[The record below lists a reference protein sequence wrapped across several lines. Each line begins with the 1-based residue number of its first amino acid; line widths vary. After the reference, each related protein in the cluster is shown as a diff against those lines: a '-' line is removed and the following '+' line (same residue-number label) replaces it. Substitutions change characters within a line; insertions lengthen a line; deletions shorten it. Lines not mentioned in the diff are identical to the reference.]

1 MLARFRVLLP
11 YTFSIPYN
19 DYNTLKPLVFKHGEY
34 TVTAHPP
41 VQGNVD
47 SSVSDITSAIPL
59 MDAISNLNEASILMP
74 TSAVKINGHDIIKAN
89 LLQFDLLARRDFR
102 REWGT
107 SAKRRPEFDPPD
119 ELFFHLANNII
130 GRLRAIGRLSS
141 IRFVSPDNAAGWK
154 VEYLADDGQPL
165 QKDETLFRARF
176 VPKMTWQI
184 SGITA
189 GVWEQAFGQ
198 PPDFTPPIW
207 DMLLLDAQAQL
218 PDVNTSVVLASAALE
233 TFINISLDILAEGSS
248 VAPETWDWLTTRGD
262 DWRKQPSTY
271 ENYDQVL
278 FLLTGRSLKKEKA
291 DLWAAFTKLRDAR
304 NSIVHQGRAVVR
316 TGSKKEKEVSPDMAM
331 KFVTDAGLIISWVE
345 AILPEERRRKYFKGN
360 ILYSF
365 DRPATG
371 PNNSNTALMAVKG
384 KLDGMRLVIG
394 DQELLFK

>member
-11 YTFSIPYN
+11 YAFSIPYH
-19 DYNTLKPLVFKHGEY
+19 DYNKLKPLVFEYGEY
-34 TVTAHPP
+34 TVTAYPP

-47 SSVSDITSAIPL
+47 SSVSDITSTTPL
-59 MDAISNLNEASILMP
+59 MDAISNLDEAPILKP

-89 LLQFDLLARRDFR
+89 LLRIDLLAGRDFK

-107 SAKRRPEFDPPD
+107 SGKRVPEFDPPD
-119 ELFFHLANNII
+119 ELFFRLANNII
-130 GRLRAIGRLSS
+130 GRLRAVGRLSA
-141 IRFVSPDNAAGWK
+141 IRFVTPENAAGWK

-165 QKDETLFRARF
+165 PKDEALFRARF
-176 VPKMTWQI
+176 VPKMTWRI

-189 GVWEQAFGQ
+189 GVWEQAAGQ
-198 PPDFTPPIW
+198 PPDFTPPVW
-207 DMLLLDAQAQL
+207 DVLLLDAQAQL
-218 PDVNTSVVLASAALE
+218 PDVNTSVVLANAALE
-233 TFINISLDILAEGSS
+233 TFINISLKILAEGSP
-248 VAPETWDWLTTRGD
+248 VARETWEWLTTRGD

-278 FLLTGRSLKKEKA
+278 FLLTGRSLRKEKT
-291 DLWAAFTKLRDAR
+291 DLWTAFTKLRDAR

-316 TGSKKEKEVSPDMAM
+316 TGSKKEKEVSPEMAT
-331 KFVTDAGLIISWVE
+331 KFVVDAGLIISWVE
-345 AILPEERRRKYFKGN
+345 TILPEERRRKYFTGN

-371 PNNSNTALMAVKG
+371 PDNFNTALTAVKG
-384 KLDGMRLVIG
+384 KPDGMRLTIG

>member
-11 YTFSIPYN
+11 YTFSIPYH

-34 TVTAHPP
+34 TVTTYPP

-47 SSVSDITSAIPL
+47 SSVSDITSTIPL
-59 MDAISNLNEASILMP
+59 MDAISNLNEASILKP

-89 LLQFDLLARRDFR
+89 LLQIDLLAGRDFK

-107 SAKRRPEFDPPD
+107 SGKRNPEFDPPD

-141 IRFVSPDNAAGWK
+141 IRFVSPDNATGWK

-165 QKDETLFRARF
+165 PKDATLFRARF
-176 VPKMTWQI
+176 VPKVTLQI
-184 SGITA
+184 SGVTA
-189 GVWEQAFGQ
+189 GVWEQAVGQ
-198 PPDFTPPIW
+198 PPDFTPPVW

-218 PDVNTSVVLASAALE
+218 PDVNTSVVLANAALE
-233 TFINISLDILAEGSS
+233 TFINISLDILAEGSP

-278 FLLTGRSLKKEKA
+278 FLLTGRSLRKEKA

-316 TGSKKEKEVSPDMAM
+316 TGSKKEKEVSPDIAM
-331 KFVTDAGLIISWVE
+331 KFVADAGLIISWVE

-365 DRPATG
+365 NRLATG
-371 PNNSNTALMAVKG
+371 PDNSNTALMAVKG
-384 KLDGMRLVIG
+384 KLDGMRLAIG
-394 DQELLFK
+394 DQELLFR